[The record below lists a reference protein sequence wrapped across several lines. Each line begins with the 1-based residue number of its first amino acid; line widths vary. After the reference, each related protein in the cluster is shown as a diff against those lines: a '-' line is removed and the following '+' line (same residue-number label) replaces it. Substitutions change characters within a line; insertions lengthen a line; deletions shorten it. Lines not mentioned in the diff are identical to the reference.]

1 MADATTAPPT
11 MMRAPAAPSE
21 RIAPRRLFAFL
32 IMVFGMFMSILD
44 IQIVSASL
52 SEIQA
57 GLSASSSEVSW
68 VQTSYLIAEV
78 IAIPLS
84 GFLSRALGT
93 RILFAISAF
102 GFTVASFLCG
112 FCSSIEQM
120 ILWRAIQGFL
130 GAGMIPTVFASAYT
144 VFPRSKFNIVGPIIG
159 LVATLAPTVG
169 PTVGGYIT
177 DAMSWHWLF
186 FINVVPGIGITIG
199 VLALVDFDQPNFA
212 LLDRFDW
219 WGLIYMAGFLG
230 ALEYVLEEG
239 PQYEWMQDT
248 SVAICAVV
256 CGVSAIAF
264 FYRVLTA
271 DEPIVDI
278 RAFGDRNFGI
288 GCVLQFCIGIGLY
301 GLTYIYPRYL
311 AEVRG
316 YSAMMIG
323 ETMFVSGITM
333 FLMAPVVGRLM
344 VKIDMRYI
352 IMFGLVIFALGSWQM
367 TWITRDYDFYELLV
381 PQILRG
387 VGMMCAMVPTNNIA
401 LGTLAPDRVKNA
413 SGLFNLMRNLGGAV
427 GLALIN
433 QILNDRTDLHLARLQ
448 ERVTWGNATATETLN
463 LFTQRLQ
470 GMGDAAVM
478 AMKQLAQIVHR
489 QAVVMGYGDAFFI
502 LTLFYVGL
510 SLLVML
516 LKKPASM
523 SAEPAH

>member
-1 MADATTAPPT
+1 MSSATPTAPT
-11 MMRAPAAPSE
+11 LRMSVAAPAE

-44 IQIVSASL
+44 IQVVSASL
-52 SEIQA
+52 TEIQA
-57 GLSASSSEVSW
+57 GLSASSTEVSW

-93 RILFAISAF
+93 RLLFAISAA

-112 FCSSIEQM
+112 FASTIEQM

-144 VFPRSKFNIVGPIIG
+144 VFPRSKFHIVAPIIG
-159 LVATLAPTVG
+159 LVATLAPTIG
-169 PTVGGYIT
+169 PTVGGFIT

-186 FINVVPGIGITIG
+186 FINIVPGIGITIG
-199 VLALVDFDQPNFA
+199 VLALVDFDQPNFK

-219 WGLIYMAGFLG
+219 FGLIAMAGFLG
-230 ALEYVLEEG
+230 SLEYVLEEG
-239 PQYEWMQDT
+239 PQYEWLQDT
-248 SVAICAVV
+248 SVAVCATV
-256 CGVSAIAF
+256 GAVSAIAF
-264 FYRVLTA
+264 FWRVLTA
-271 DEPIVDI
+271 EEPIVDI
-278 RAFGDRNFGI
+278 RAFKDRNFAI
-288 GCVLQFCIGIGLY
+288 GCLISFCIGIGLY
-301 GLTYIYPRYL
+301 GLTYMYPRYL
-311 AEVRG
+311 SEVRG

-333 FLMAPVVGRLM
+333 FLTAPIVGRLM
-344 VKIDMRYI
+344 LKVDMRLI
-352 IMFGLVIFALGSWQM
+352 IAFGLATFALGSWQM

-387 VGMMCAMVPTNNIA
+387 IGMMFAMVPTNTIA

-413 SGLFNLMRNLGGAV
+413 SGLFNLTRNLGGAV
-427 GLALIN
+427 GLAVIN
-433 QILNDRTDLHLARLQ
+433 QVLNERTDLHIARLQ
-448 ERVTWGNATATETLN
+448 DRVTWGNATAVETLN
-463 LFTQRLQ
+463 MFTQRLQ
-470 GMGDAAVM
+470 GMGDAALM
-478 AMKQLAQIVHR
+478 AMKQLSQIVHR
-489 QAVVMGYGDAFFI
+489 QAVVMGYGDAFFM
-502 LTLFYVGL
+502 LTLFYFGL

-516 LKKPASM
+516 LKKPASA